1 MRYALGTFPVLLAW
15 PTLLLPNQVAL
26 ASQFVA
32 FAATWFLDMRATN
45 AGCVFRFARPSR
57 CADGFGW
64 VPRWYSTVR
73 VVVGDLADDAST
85 AGL

>member
-1 MRYALGTFPVLLAW
+1 MRYALGTVPVLLAW

-45 AGCVFRFARPSR
+45 AGFVFRFVRPSG
-57 CADGFGW
+57 CADVENLGAGM
-64 VPRWYSTVR
+64 VLYRTRRCRWR
-73 VVVGDLADDAST
+73 G
-85 AGL
+85 

>member
-1 MRYALGTFPVLLAW
+1 MRYALGTVPVLLAW

-26 ASQFVA
+26 ASQFIA

-57 CADGFGW
+57 CADGIQ
-64 VPRWYSTVR
+64 VDAPVVLYRTRRCRWP
-73 VVVGDLADDAST
+73 D
-85 AGL
+85 